1 MNVRFP
7 HARGF
12 CKGHGPLML
21 AVGLAMTGQTLSAAT
36 TNSTP
41 TTPSTAA
48 QPNGYTLSS
57 WQTED
62 GLPQMTPTAITQTR
76 DGYLWVGTFNGLSR
90 FDGVRFTSFTVKST
104 PEFSSDHIAHLFEDL
119 AGTLWIGTSEGG
131 LVQYRKGRFHAVPGP
146 DDFSRFRVR
155 AICEDA
161 NGKLWVG
168 TSRGL
173 CHVVDGRL
181 RWATQELSIRRE
193 VVSVFR
199 GLRDDFWI
207 GTHRDIRRVRQDG
220 EVDEPIHSPRNVRFW
235 AMDSSGQIWGCFVE
249 GNLGIIPPDGTT
261 MEFRNGEKIDAVHF
275 GRDQVLRIGTL
286 SGRLSELALT
296 NSNRF
301 VALATFEA
309 GVTALYQDRD
319 DSLWLGLEA
328 RGLWCLRKNP
338 FVVIGTD
345 RGLPKKP
352 VTSICEDREGRIWAA
367 TFGARLHRWNGENF
381 EPAAIP
387 GVPSQLSSLLPD
399 SEGKLWIGS
408 YGGKLASRLSNGD
421 FEYEP
426 TFGKHCRTLF
436 QDRDGGIWAG
446 IFLDGLDYRSG
457 DFSMRFKVA
466 NGLSSEAIQAIAQDR
481 NGDMWIGTAKGLNR
495 IHDEEVVKF
504 LREDELAGENVRSLF
519 VDSEGTLWIGST
531 GGGLSRW
538 RDGQMRSIG
547 VEQGLINDG
556 IEQII
561 QDDSG
566 YLWLG
571 SNAGLMR
578 ANLRQLNDCVSGRS
592 SFVHCMVFRRERGT
606 PPGFGTGFQ
615 PSCFKATDGKLWF
628 ATAAGIV
635 VINPAGIQSN
645 SAPPPVYIEELRA
658 DKTVFTL
665 AADII
670 ETIVV
675 PAGTRRLEFR
685 FTGLDFEA
693 PTLMRFRHKLE
704 GFDTEW
710 VNAGTRR
717 EAVYTSIPPGEYR
730 FRVSAANNQGVWNE
744 PGAVAALLIEPF
756 FWQTR
761 TFQIAAPGLGLLA
774 VGAVGWGFVSRKH
787 RHELEMIERKHALE
801 RERARIAQDMHD
813 GLGSSLVKISLLG
826 EQAENRFAE
835 ADHAQPQ
842 VRKMTAAARQVIR
855 EMDEIVWAVNPR
867 NDTLENF
874 AGYLCGFAREHF
886 SDTPVECHLDFPAQI
901 PAKILSA
908 EVRHNLFLAAR
919 EALNNVLKHADA
931 NHVWVRMA
939 ISSDKL
945 GLEVRD
951 DGRGFAANSSNDRNG
966 LGNMHDRLQQ
976 IGGQMRLE
984 SGATGTHV
992 HFAISLGN

>member
-1 MNVRFP
+1 M
-7 HARGF
+7 A
-12 CKGHGPLML
+12 GP
-21 AVGLAMTGQTLSAAT
+21 TLFAASANSAPTSPTPAT
-36 TNSTP
+36 AGAP
-41 TTPSTAA
+41 PK
-48 QPNGYTLSS
+48 GYTLSS
-57 WQTED
+57 WQTDD

-90 FDGVRFTSFTVKST
+90 FDGARFTSFTAKNT
-104 PEFSSDHIAHLFEDL
+104 PEFSSDHITHLFEDL

-131 LVQYRKGRFHAVPGP
+131 LVEYRKGSFRAVPGP

-173 CHVVDGRL
+173 CQVVDGRL

-193 VVSVFR
+193 VVSVIR
-199 GLRDDFWI
+199 GLNDDIWI
-207 GTHRDIRRVRQDG
+207 GTHRDIRRLRRDG
-220 EVDEPIHSPRNVRFW
+220 EVEEPIGAPRNVRFW
-235 AMDSSGQIWGCFVE
+235 VMDGSGQIWVCFVE
-249 GNLGIIPPDGTT
+249 GNLGVIPPGGTT
-261 MEFRNGEKIDAVHF
+261 MEFRTGSKIDAVHF
-275 GRDQVLRIGTL
+275 GRDQILRMGTL
-286 SGRLSELALT
+286 SGSLNELALT
-296 NSNRF
+296 SSNRF
-301 VALATFEA
+301 AVMATFEA

-319 DSLWLGLEA
+319 ENLWLGVEA
-328 RGLWCLRKNP
+328 RGLLCLRKKP
-338 FVVIGTD
+338 YVVIGTD
-345 RGLPKKP
+345 RGLPNRP
-352 VTSICEDREGRIWAA
+352 ITSICEDREGRIWAA

-381 EPAAIP
+381 EPVAIP
-387 GVPSQLSSLLPD
+387 EVPSQLSSLLPD
-399 SEGKLWIGS
+399 SEGTLWVGS
-408 YGGKLASRLSNGD
+408 YGGRLTRRLSSGE
-421 FEYEP
+421 FEHEP
-426 TFGKHCRTLF
+426 TFGKHCRTLL

-446 IFLDGLDYRSG
+446 IFLDGLQYRSG
-457 DFSMRFKVA
+457 DFSMRFKMA

-495 IHDEEVVKF
+495 IRDEEVETF

-561 QDDSG
+561 EDDSG
-566 YLWLG
+566 HLWLG

-578 ANLRQLNDCVSGRS
+578 VDLRELNACVSGRS

-628 ATAAGIV
+628 ATGTGIV
-635 VINPAGIQSN
+635 VIDPAGIQSD

-658 DKTVFTL
+658 DRTVFTL
-665 AADII
+665 AT
-670 ETIVV
+670 ENNEKIVV

-693 PTLMRFRHKLE
+693 PTLMRFRHKLV

-717 EAVYTSIPPGEYR
+717 EAVYTSIPPGKYQ

-744 PGAVAALLIEPF
+744 TGAVTALVIEPF

-761 TFQIAAPGLGLLA
+761 TFQIAGPALGLVA
-774 VGAVGWGFVSRKH
+774 AGAAGWGFVSRKH
-787 RHELEMIERKHALE
+787 KRELEMIERKHALE

-842 VRKMTAAARQVIR
+842 VRKMTATARQVIR

-886 SDTPVECHLDFPAQI
+886 SDSPVECHLDFPAQI
-901 PAKILSA
+901 PGKTLNA

-931 NHVWVRMA
+931 KHVWVRME
-939 ISSDKL
+939 ISANKL

-951 DGRGFAANSSNDRNG
+951 DGKGFAANIANDGNG
-966 LGNMHDRLQQ
+966 LGNMNDRLQQ

-984 SGATGTHV
+984 SGAAGTKV